1 MRQQPWTLA
10 ASLNPRI
17 ADSDPLL
24 VGGTSN
30 RVVDSHTW
38 NQNVVHASTVSKCS
52 DGVNATYPS
61 DSATPLVTST
71 ALPA

>member
-1 MRQQPWTLA
+1 MRTGD
-10 ASLNPRI
+10 I
-17 ADSDPLL
+17 ELL
-24 VGGTSN
+24 VAGDE
-30 RVVDSHTW
+30 R
-38 NQNVVHASTVSKCS
+38 NQNVVHASTVSKGS